1 MLGKKI
7 MSEKS
12 GKKQTRSRSPEK
24 KAAQFEQILEAGKEL
39 FLEKG
44 RDGFSL
50 RGLAKILGM
59 NQNNLYNYVESKREL
74 WIAIRNKFFS
84 QYRDENVKIMKAH
97 DGNTTDLL
105 MKFFANFFE
114 FAHKDYGAFSMM
126 HLTESPPSDKV
137 GPFEKEYQE
146 FNYLRGTAK
155 VVQKAIEAKEINHTD
170 PGLVTFFIYSL
181 VLGAA
186 IVERNMRALEQNPD
200 FEGDSASE
208 ILSFKTDFN
217 SLEFRNIVLERL
229 EIILKDSEMN
239 QKKID

>member
-1 MLGKKI
+1 
-7 MSEKS
+7 MSENS

-74 WIAIRNKFFS
+74 WIAIRNKFYT
-84 QYRDENVKIMKAH
+84 QYRDENIEIMKDH
-97 DGNTTDLL
+97 EGTTTDVL
-105 MKFFANFFE
+105 MKFFTNFLE

-126 HLTESPPSDKV
+126 HLTESPPSNKR
-137 GPFEKEYQE
+137 GPIEKEYQE

-155 VVQKAIEAKEINHTD
+155 VVQDAIDSKEISHSNS
-170 PGLVTFFIYSL
+170 GLITFFTYSL
-181 VLGAA
+181 ILGAA
-186 IVERNMRALEQNPD
+186 IVERNMRVLEQNPD
-200 FEGDSASE
+200 FEGDSVSE

-217 SLEFRNIVLERL
+217 SLEFRNFTLEKL
-229 EIILKDSEMN
+229 ENILKDSGTN
-239 QKKID
+239 QKK